1 MRAAGFQ
8 NVGGDGVVALRGI
21 SLPLNPN
28 LPKRGGRGVGGEVP
42 VRGQVLPPDHEFAV
56 LCTMPCCGSACPCTA
71 VSGTPGGPSCSLEF
85 GVRLMA
91 GGQPSGGGNA
101 ACSGSFWLLLEE
113 SSRTGRQADA
123 RAPEQMIVRGGTA
136 RVQPRDGKTS
146 KAPGGG
152 AESEQAWWRG
162 RRAGVA
168 SAQPN
173 DQPALGEHEGTIGT
187 ESGTLPGRHSSSA
200 MVDIL
205 LENRSMGR
213 AVGSGTTALPTRNT
227 IHQRG
232 GKLDGQRGAAAVTHM
247 GGVSQEKGAP
257 GAGTQARRAA
267 QDAGTAE
274 RAESSNY
281 DFVISLV
288 DSIRYGAIPAASVHC
303 SESLVLLLRVRTIR
317 KAPPSRGR
325 LSAAENFV
333 GFRWLVLVHNMSGDR
348 QLHKEAMKRALRE
361 EKVRKEAQEQEARNE
376 AARKEA
382 EDLTHWERDQE
393 QQDKEKQER
402 KAQHLRIQQLREA
415 ELAKA
420 TEEIQ
425 QLNEAMKALQVKK
438 SEMEDSTAKS
448 MSALVHQ
455 AGGQL
460 ASGSFE
466 DKKEYLRH
474 MLNQAKVKSAE
485 EALLVGNLAPLT
497 VSRMFAQQ
505 GTASKAQSV
514 GHVLVVVSVT
524 ENDSNLSMH
533 EVVTFLQSKMPRM
546 ATEAVKSITNTPM
559 SATSA
564 LIPKVFE
571 AKIATGEVLTP
582 EFLTTMKMRHVAIA
596 GKMCTLGFESSVA
609 VRVQFSREERQRL
622 FIMQQICQMA
632 GMTQDEFDMFLT
644 AAVRTALKQSGS
656 GVEDH
661 LLVAGFQRQ
670 GKSQGVLKRLQA
682 KDLPQMRIS
691 VATEQAK
698 RDMSALALRISLGAG
713 PDNCLFSVDG
723 YCQDVGQGNREV
735 GVTAARERALQKAE
749 KVLGKGYSMLNSAA
763 SLALSALEVCKQGLE
778 PDEAKTKLKPI
789 LEQLSGLVADTSG
802 SSDITAMFVQPELV
816 EVLQKVYKGE
826 SDQLLPLTWLNMIA
840 LTNDM
845 KAEVDRRRAAL
856 DELITVNIGP
866 LPPIERIWTDEAQDK
881 TALREM
887 NMKADDALWRL
898 LMSMEVSCL
907 VAEPITVM
915 LDRLT
920 WDVKSGIIII
930 VQSLQQLCACCNYAA
945 TPQSLVKWSNMKRER
960 REEEPAAIFTVTGGN
975 AAGQT
980 NHLWA
985 HAQLRQDTV
994 NMSALKA
1001 PMRMVKAEEAQRVR
1015 MKILPATNSMRAAS
1029 EVKAA
1034 TKTRLLQDMLAG
1046 EGFWIPCEYNGAGGA
1061 RCKTIVKPAE
1071 GQVVTKLSQFDSSPH
1086 EYHIRNIHDKVAQ
1099 PREECDDILAL
1110 LGELDAED
1118 MAKPVAFSDEYV
1130 IYLIQPLAEAL
1141 RRSKRDREEW
1151 IKRLSVGSSTRV
1163 TLMEMAQSHL
1173 ELKLQAYAAGGVWLP
1188 WNAGEEDD
1196 TSRIV
1201 GILGGP
1207 QEHDKKAGGRWIA
1220 HIAAK
1225 EALVAMSVM
1234 QDDETSL
1241 RNSVQAILQKKETQ
1255 LAAFSGG
1262 EGVSLIL
1269 FANTVFAEGLRTGA
1283 ARPGFPLPEMQFGQ
1297 AAFEEF
1303 VAQIGRTAQGRGQ
1316 LWTSMSPEK
1325 MQEAKCWQ
1333 VIEDE
1338 EAAAVLT
1345 AQWQENP
1352 ARQLKLTRSELGNL
1366 EERVGKSIGPFCVLR
1381 NTTGEQQD
1389 QPAFMVMPQ
1398 GPGVVLV
1405 AATDADGRMSTLDE
1419 TRADWTKR
1427 LLEQQPDLRRFTWL
1441 TDLLDKKWPELLYG
1455 TAAARMVNKMVR
1467 DEKAIAMQVKTV
1479 FAIIF
1484 PETSRPIEAIASREG
1499 GCLPVAWGV
1508 QFGPENQAAAAK
1520 LQKSIAT
1527 LVKRTPACI
1536 PLQQVLDTVQ
1546 NEVHKASTDAVY
1558 DGVET
1563 ALEQICILPGV
1574 RLVREP
1580 MQHTL
1585 QYVGKNVPAS
1595 IKAGSGPAVPDLRKL
1610 VPHPAMLDTRC
1621 AEIALAA
1628 AEVSSAQM
1636 RNVGG
1641 GLTCLLFAPAAS
1653 MDHEDAWPEQ
1663 DPRFE
1668 KWDVMRGATIE
1679 DLNKLMANRKR
1690 GQEAEG
1696 CASAGGEPS
1705 AMDEDSVPKQDGL
1718 EQGNEKRAHTQGTRQ

>member
-8 NVGGDGVVALRGI
+8 NVGGDVVLALRGNQKK
-21 SLPLNPN
+21 PLNPN
-28 LPKRGGRGVGGEVP
+28 PPKQGGSGVGGEVP

-56 LCTMPCCGSACPCTA
+56 LCTMPCCGSACLCTA
-71 VSGTPGGPSCSLEF
+71 ASGTPRGPSCSLEYEERE
-85 GVRLMA
+85 VA
-91 GGQPSGGGNA
+91 GRQPDGGGRA
-101 ACSGSFWLLLEE
+101 ACAGSFWLLLAE
-113 SSRTGRQADA
+113 SSRTDRKVDA
-123 RAPEQMIVRGGTA
+123 RAPEQMVVRGGTT
-136 RVQPRDGKTS
+136 RVQPRDGRTS
-146 KAPGGG
+146 KAPGVG
-152 AESEQAWWRG
+152 AESERAWWRG

-168 SAQPN
+168 SAQPSG
-173 DQPALGEHEGTIGT
+173 QPALGEHDGAIGT
-187 ESGTLPGRHSSSA
+187 ESSTLPARRCSSA
-200 MVDIL
+200 MVGVR
-205 LENRSMGR
+205 LEDGSMGE
-213 AVGSGTTALPTRNT
+213 AVSGGTTALPTRST

-232 GKLDGQRGAAAVTHM
+232 GELDGRCGVAAVTRV
-247 GGVSQEKGAP
+247 GGVSQERGAP
-257 GAGTQARRAA
+257 GADQIQHASLREFQEVARVGEHLQGRHGVLTRGCGPGAQGAA
-267 QDAGTAE
+267 QDAG
-274 RAESSNY
+274 N
-281 DFVISLV
+281 
-288 DSIRYGAIPAASVHC
+288 AA
-303 SESLVLLLRVRTIR
+303 
-317 KAPPSRGR
+317 
-325 LSAAENFV
+325 NFFA
-333 GFRWLVLVHNMSGDR
+333 GCRWLVLVRNMSR
-348 QLHKEAMKRALRE
+348 NKQLHKEAMRKALRE
-361 EKVRKEAQEQEARNE
+361 EKVRQEAQEQEARNE

-402 KAQHLRIQQLREA
+402 KAQHLRIQQLKEA

-425 QLNEAMKALQVKK
+425 QLNEAMRALEVKK

-448 MSALVHQ
+448 MRALVHE

-460 ASGSFE
+460 ASGSSE
-466 DKKEYLRH
+466 DKKVYLGH
-474 MLNQAKVKSAE
+474 MLNQVKVKSAE

-505 GTASKAQSV
+505 GTASKTQSV

-524 ENDSNLSMH
+524 ENDSHLSMH
-533 EVVTFLQSKMPRM
+533 EVVAFLQSKMPRM
-546 ATEAVKSITNTPM
+546 DTEAVKSITNTPM
-559 SATSA
+559 SANSVP
-564 LIPKVFE
+564 IPKVFE
-571 AKIATGEVLTP
+571 AKIATGEVLTQ
-582 EFLTTMKMRHVAIA
+582 EFLTTMKMRHVEIA
-596 GKMCTLGFESSVA
+596 GTMCTLRFESSVA

-622 FIMQQICQMA
+622 FTMQKICQMA
-632 GMTQDEFDMFLT
+632 GMTQDDFDMFLT

-670 GKSQGVLKRLQA
+670 GKSQGGLKRLQA
-682 KDLPQMRIS
+682 TDLPQMRIS

-698 RDMSALALRISLGAG
+698 RDMSALALRISLGADQ
-713 PDNCLFSVDG
+713 DNCLFSVDG
-723 YCQDVGQGNREV
+723 YCQDVGQGNREG
-735 GVTAARERALQKAE
+735 GVAAARERALQKAE
-749 KVLGKGYSMLNSAA
+749 KVLGKGYSMLKSAA
-763 SLALSALEVCKQGLE
+763 SLAMSALEVCKQGLE
-778 PDEAKTKLKPI
+778 PDEAKIKLKPI

-816 EVLQKVYKGE
+816 EALQKVYKGE
-826 SDQLLPLTWLNMIA
+826 SDQLLPLTWSNMIA

-856 DELITVNIGP
+856 DELITVHIGP
-866 LPPIERIWTDEAQDK
+866 LPPIDRIWTNAAQDK

-898 LMSMEVSCL
+898 LKSMEVSCL

-930 VQSLQQLCACCNYAA
+930 VQSLQQLCAGCNYAA
-945 TPQSLVKWSNMKRER
+945 TPQSLVQWSNMKRER

-975 AAGQT
+975 AAGRT

-985 HAQLRQDTV
+985 HAQLRQDAV

-1001 PMRMVKAEEAQRVR
+1001 PMRMVKEEAQRVK
-1015 MKILPATNSMRAAS
+1015 MKILPATGSMRAAS

-1034 TKTRLLQDMLAG
+1034 TKTRLLQALLAG
-1046 EGFWIPCEYNGAGGA
+1046 EGFWVPCEYDGAGGE
-1061 RCKTIVKPAE
+1061 RRKTIVKPAE
-1071 GQVVTKLSQFDSSPH
+1071 GQVVTKLSQLDPSPL
-1086 EYHIRNIHDKVAQ
+1086 EYHIRNIHNKVAQ

-1110 LGELDAED
+1110 LGELDAEG
-1118 MAKPVAFSDEYV
+1118 MAKPAGFSDDYV

-1188 WNAGEEDD
+1188 WNAGEADD

-1220 HIAAK
+1220 HIAAT
-1225 EALVAMSVM
+1225 EALVAMSMM

-1241 RNSVQAILQKKETQ
+1241 RNSVQAILQKKETL

-1269 FANTVFAEGLRTGA
+1269 FANTVFAEELRTGA

-1297 AAFEEF
+1297 AAFEEV
-1303 VAQIGRTAQGRGQ
+1303 VAQLGRTAQGRGQ
-1316 LWTSMSPEK
+1316 LWTSMSPEE

-1333 VIEDE
+1333 VIVDE

-1352 ARQLKLTRSELGNL
+1352 SRQLKLTRSELGSL
-1366 EERVGKSIGPFCVLR
+1366 EERVGKSVGPFCVLR
-1381 NTTGEQQD
+1381 STTSERQD

-1427 LLEQQPDLRRFTWL
+1427 LLEQQQDLRRFTWL

-1467 DEKAIAMQVKTV
+1467 DEKAIAIQVKTV

-1484 PETSRPIEAIASREG
+1484 PETSRPIEAIANREG

-1508 QFGPENQAAAAK
+1508 QFGPENQTAAAK

-1527 LVKRTPACI
+1527 LVKRTPVCT

-1558 DGVET
+1558 DGVEK
-1563 ALEQICILPGV
+1563 ALEQTCILPGV

-1580 MQHTL
+1580 MQHKL
-1585 QYVGKNVPAS
+1585 QYVGKNIPAS
-1595 IKAGSGPAVPDLRKL
+1595 SKAGSGTAVPDLRQL

-1628 AEVSSAQM
+1628 AGVSSAQM
-1636 RNVGG
+1636 RNVGK
-1641 GLTCLLFAPAAS
+1641 GLTCLLFTPAAS

-1668 KWDVMRGATIE
+1668 KWDVMCGATIE

-1696 CASAGGEPS
+1696 CASAGGDPS
-1705 AMDEDSVPKQDGL
+1705 AMDEDSAPKQDGL
-1718 EQGNEKRAHTQGTRQ
+1718 EQGNEKRAHTQGTHQ

>member
-1 MRAAGFQ
+1 
-8 NVGGDGVVALRGI
+8 
-21 SLPLNPN
+21 
-28 LPKRGGRGVGGEVP
+28 
-42 VRGQVLPPDHEFAV
+42 
-56 LCTMPCCGSACPCTA
+56 
-71 VSGTPGGPSCSLEF
+71 
-85 GVRLMA
+85 
-91 GGQPSGGGNA
+91 
-101 ACSGSFWLLLEE
+101 
-113 SSRTGRQADA
+113 
-123 RAPEQMIVRGGTA
+123 
-136 RVQPRDGKTS
+136 
-146 KAPGGG
+146 
-152 AESEQAWWRG
+152 
-162 RRAGVA
+162 
-168 SAQPN
+168 
-173 DQPALGEHEGTIGT
+173 
-187 ESGTLPGRHSSSA
+187 
-200 MVDIL
+200 
-205 LENRSMGR
+205 
-213 AVGSGTTALPTRNT
+213 
-227 IHQRG
+227 
-232 GKLDGQRGAAAVTHM
+232 
-247 GGVSQEKGAP
+247 
-257 GAGTQARRAA
+257 
-267 QDAGTAE
+267 
-274 RAESSNY
+274 
-281 DFVISLV
+281 
-288 DSIRYGAIPAASVHC
+288 
-303 SESLVLLLRVRTIR
+303 
-317 KAPPSRGR
+317 
-325 LSAAENFV
+325 
-333 GFRWLVLVHNMSGDR
+333 
-348 QLHKEAMKRALRE
+348 
-361 EKVRKEAQEQEARNE
+361 
-376 AARKEA
+376 
-382 EDLTHWERDQE
+382 
-393 QQDKEKQER
+393 
-402 KAQHLRIQQLREA
+402 
-415 ELAKA
+415 
-420 TEEIQ
+420 
-425 QLNEAMKALQVKK
+425 MKALQVKK

-448 MSALVHQ
+448 MRALVHQ

-460 ASGSFE
+460 ARGSSE
-466 DKKEYLRH
+466 DKKEYLGH

-505 GTASKAQSV
+505 GTASKTQSV

-533 EVVTFLQSKMPRM
+533 EVVTFLKSKMPGM
-546 ATEAVKSITNTPM
+546 DTEAVKSITNTPM
-559 SATSA
+559 SANSA
-564 LIPKVFE
+564 PIPKVFE

-582 EFLTTMKMRHVAIA
+582 EFLTTMKMRHVEIA
-596 GKMCTLGFESSVA
+596 GIMCTLGFESSVA

-698 RDMSALALRISLGAG
+698 RDMSARALRISLGAG

-816 EVLQKVYKGE
+816 EALQKVYKGE
-826 SDQLLPLTWLNMIA
+826 SDQLLPLTWSNMIA

-866 LPPIERIWTDEAQDK
+866 LPPIDRIWTDEAQDK

-1046 EGFWIPCEYNGAGGA
+1046 EGFWIPCEYNGAGGE

-1110 LGELDAED
+1110 LGELDAEG
-1118 MAKPVAFSDEYV
+1118 MAKPAVFSDEYV

-1188 WNAGEEDD
+1188 WNAGEEDN

-1338 EAAAVLT
+1338 EAAAVLA
-1345 AQWQENP
+1345 AQWQGDP
-1352 ARQLKLTRSELGNL
+1352 SRQLKLTRSELENL

-1455 TAAARMVNKMVR
+1455 TAAARMVNRMVR
-1467 DEKAIAMQVKTV
+1467 DEKAIAIQVKTV

-1484 PETSRPIEAIASREG
+1484 PETSRPIAAIANREG

-1508 QFGPENQAAAAK
+1508 QFGPENQTAAAK

-1527 LVKRTPACI
+1527 LVKRTPVCTPI
-1536 PLQQVLDTVQ
+1536 QQVLDTVQ

-1558 DGVET
+1558 DGVEK

-1580 MQHTL
+1580 MQLTL
-1585 QYVGKNVPAS
+1585 QYVGKNIPAS
-1595 IKAGSGPAVPDLRKL
+1595 IKAGSGTAVPDLRQL

-1653 MDHEDAWPEQ
+1653 TDHEDAWPEQ

-1696 CASAGGEPS
+1696 CASAGGDPS